1 MKISVAANSKVGGD
15 QLLGAGFYWEPWLS
29 NKKNTTKGHIE
40 EVMAIKLRKSSGLD
54 YLQFTIHSWEYVA
67 TFLLHNLTLHNAD
80 EVRAIWTKYSFSVSN
95 FAQSFVFFF
104 LFYSKYLFH
113 FRNPQAA
120 SVYQVVL
127 RGQMV

>member
-95 FAQSFVFFF
+95 FAQSFVFFSI
-104 LFYSKYLFH
+104 LF
-113 FRNPQAA
+113 
-120 SVYQVVL
+120 
-127 RGQMV
+127 